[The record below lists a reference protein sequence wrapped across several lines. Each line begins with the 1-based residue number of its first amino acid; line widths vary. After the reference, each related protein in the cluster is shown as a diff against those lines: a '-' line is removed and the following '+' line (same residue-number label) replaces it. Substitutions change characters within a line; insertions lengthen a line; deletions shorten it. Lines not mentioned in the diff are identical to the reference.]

1 MTKLFTYNLM
11 IGNFFLIFN
20 LINFSKALSDVV
32 TGSYPLPL
40 SLLDTLKVLL
50 SFEK

>member
-1 MTKLFTYNLM
+1 M
-11 IGNFFLIFN
+11 
-20 LINFSKALSDVV
+20 NFSNALSEVV

-40 SLLDTLKVLL
+40 SLLDIMKVLL